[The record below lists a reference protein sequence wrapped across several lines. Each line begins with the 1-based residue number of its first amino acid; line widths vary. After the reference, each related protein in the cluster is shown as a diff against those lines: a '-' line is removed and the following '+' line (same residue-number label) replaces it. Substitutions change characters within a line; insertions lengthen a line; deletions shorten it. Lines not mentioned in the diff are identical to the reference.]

1 MDLNFLSSL
10 RGGALLTA
18 VKENGEINT
27 MTVSWGGVGI
37 LWGKEVAFIF
47 VRPQRYTYTFT
58 EDKCKMT
65 LSFFDDSK
73 KDTLTFCGT
82 KSGRDIDKIKECGLK
97 YKLEN
102 GYPVFED
109 AVFTLRLSKMYSDT
123 FKKEHFIDTESL
135 KWYKNDDFHT
145 MYICEISQAI

>member
-1 MDLNFLSSL
+1 MLNEFLNKL
-10 RGGALLTA
+10 NGGALLTA
-18 VKENGEINT
+18 TKENGETNT
-27 MTVSWGGVGI
+27 MTVSWGGIGI
-37 LWGKEVAFIF
+37 LCGKQVAFVF
-47 VRPQRYTYTFT
+47 VRPQRHTFSFT

-65 LSFFDDSK
+65 LTFFGEGK
-73 KDTLTFCGT
+73 KDILTFCGT

-109 AVFTLRLSKMYSDT
+109 AICTLKLDKIYSDT
-123 FKKEHFIDTESL
+123 IKKECFIDTDNL

-145 MYICEISQAI
+145 VYICEIVN